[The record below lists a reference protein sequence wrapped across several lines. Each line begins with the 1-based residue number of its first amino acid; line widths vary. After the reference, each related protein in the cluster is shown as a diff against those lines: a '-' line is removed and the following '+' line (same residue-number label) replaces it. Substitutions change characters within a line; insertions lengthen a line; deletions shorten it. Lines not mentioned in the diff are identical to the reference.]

1 MRQHVRSEKP
11 IPLEV
16 WVDIMRR
23 VDSDTTFHDY
33 TTAFQHP
40 VLVPDRLQEILD
52 DFGEQILTATF
63 AIRNGLVEGVWIDP
77 HDNYIATVFSKT
89 TGDDDDFVMINSIG
103 SGTDT

>member
-1 MRQHVRSEKP
+1 
-11 IPLEV
+11 
-16 WVDIMRR
+16 MRR
-23 VDSDTTFHDY
+23 VDSDTSFYDH

-52 DFGEQILTATF
+52 DFGDQILTATF

-77 HDNYIATVFSKT
+77 HHNYIATVFSKA

-103 SGTDT
+103 GGTDTCAESGASAGTQCAEGVRQK

>member
-16 WVDIMRR
+16 WVDIMCR

-52 DFGEQILTATF
+52 DFGEQSLTATF
-63 AIRNGLVEGVWIDP
+63 AIRNGLVEGVRTP
-77 HDNYIATVFSKT
+77 KPYLFSIALWYE
-89 TGDDDDFVMINSIG
+89 
-103 SGTDT
+103 